1 MEKNNTSASPGLP
14 FFVKSIIRLW
24 DTKIL
29 KHFFSNFKSLFLP
42 INWIFKTAKTERTIG
57 SRQVLLGQDEVKMVM
72 KRLGIGSGRQEDN
85 DIYEQIGEEEILQ
98 VFEEE
103 EPSMEELKEAFGV
116 FDENKDGFIDASE
129 LGKVLC
135 SLGLVKEE
143 EEEECSGTNHDE
155 WLRMMIKAVDKNQ
168 DGVIDFNEFLKFM
181 EESCFI

>member
-1 MEKNNTSASPGLP
+1 MEKTNTSTSLGLP

-29 KHFFSNFKSLFLP
+29 KYFFSNFKSLFLP
-42 INWIFKTAKTERTIG
+42 IKWIFKTAKTERTIG
-57 SRQVLLGQDEVKMVM
+57 SRRQELLGQDEVKMVM
-72 KRLGIGSGRQEDN
+72 KRLGIGSIRQKDN
-85 DIYEQIGEEEILQ
+85 ESYEQIGEEEILQ

-143 EEEECSGTNHDE
+143 EEE
-155 WLRMMIKAVDKNQ
+155 
-168 DGVIDFNEFLKFM
+168 
-181 EESCFI
+181 

>member
-1 MEKNNTSASPGLP
+1 MEKTNTSTSLGLP

-29 KHFFSNFKSLFLP
+29 KYFFSNFKSLFLP
-42 INWIFKTAKTERTIG
+42 IKWIFKTAKTERTIG
-57 SRQVLLGQDEVKMVM
+57 SRQALLGQDEVKMVM
-72 KRLGIGSGRQEDN
+72 KRLGIGSSRQEDN
-85 DIYEQIGEEEILQ
+85 DSYQQIGEEEILQ

-143 EEEECSGTNHDE
+143 EEE
-155 WLRMMIKAVDKNQ
+155 
-168 DGVIDFNEFLKFM
+168 
-181 EESCFI
+181 